1 MRRLGFIFGCA
12 LAAITAG
19 CQSSVSTMLTRNESN
34 TAWDRHQCL
43 SGVPITLKV
52 PTHVKVYI
60 YDTYFLDTV
69 DVGGVHRVQRIK
81 LKYPV
86 RDYAQEFIYTEKIFT
101 VDFKR
106 PAAGTFNLKL
116 EMTQD
121 QYISKVQHDVTD
133 KTIEQ
138 VTALF
143 STLAPKGLFAGAVS
157 LDSASIDGQI
167 GTIKSVSAVG
177 IFEIDAPDFEQQVTD
192 FINHHLNQSHDAF
205 VTEPHIPSIHR
216 ATVTFEGPLG
226 IGPANNEFG
235 AFAPPAVYGSDLV
248 PTVEPQQVAPL
259 PPVLQQQ
266 TPSSPAIREL
276 PPTQAPS
283 R

>member
-1 MRRLGFIFGCA
+1 MGRFGFIFGCA
-12 LAAITAG
+12 LAAVSAG

-52 PTHVKVYI
+52 PTHVKLYI

-69 DVGGVHRVQRIK
+69 VVGGVPRVQRIK

-143 STLAPKGLFAGAVS
+143 STLAPKGLLAGAVS

-177 IFEIDAPDFEQQVTD
+177 IFEIDAPDFEQQVTW

-216 ATVTFEGPLG
+216 ATVHLEGPLG
-226 IGPANNEFG
+226 IGQAVADPG
-235 AFAPPAVYGSDLV
+235 AFAPPMVDGPELV
-248 PTVEPQQVAPL
+248 PSAEPQPAFPL
-259 PPVLQQQ
+259 PPVLQQ
-266 TPSSPAIREL
+266 TPSSPAIKGQ
-276 PPTQAPS
+276 PQF
-283 R
+283 